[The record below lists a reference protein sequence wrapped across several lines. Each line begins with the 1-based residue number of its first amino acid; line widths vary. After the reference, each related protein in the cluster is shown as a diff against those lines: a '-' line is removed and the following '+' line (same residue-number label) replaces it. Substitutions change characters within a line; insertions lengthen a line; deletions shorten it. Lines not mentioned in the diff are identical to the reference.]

1 MGSHGQPAPRSRAS
15 ARSDG
20 SDGGRSASPAAAAAA
35 AVSSRHSTA
44 EAHPADNLPDRDDAS
59 DLIDSASFM
68 QAGESEL
75 ALERASMAAATL
87 HAALSLL
94 PAQAVQQDAM
104 AQRMQEQADKS

>member
-1 MGSHGQPAPRSRAS
+1 
-15 ARSDG
+15 
-20 SDGGRSASPAAAAAA
+20 
-35 AVSSRHSTA
+35 
-44 EAHPADNLPDRDDAS
+44 
-59 DLIDSASFM
+59 M